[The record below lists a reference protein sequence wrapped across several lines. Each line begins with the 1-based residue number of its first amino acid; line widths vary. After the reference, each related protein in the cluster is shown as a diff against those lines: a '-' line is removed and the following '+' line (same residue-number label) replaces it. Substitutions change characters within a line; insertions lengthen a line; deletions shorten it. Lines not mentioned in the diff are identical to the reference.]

1 MGINRTVATLADKI
15 GGVTFHVYNKEGVL
29 LGTENT
35 FISAIKRSA
44 NENIAEFG
52 REGIFRYNTLLTPGC
67 LIHDENLD
75 EKYFVSARRAQNFK
89 RNVIIW
95 SIYLIQVNCEATV
108 QRKFLNVLDPDT
120 VDFNFELSLI
130 YSDIPAY
137 IRKEDWTMESN
148 TSIGREQ
155 KGYET
160 LIVQESYD
168 IKQGDI
174 ITVFQNKYIVQYIT
188 RYAKEGYLVIQL
200 GIDVK

>member
-52 REGIFRYNTLLTPGC
+52 REGIFRYNTLLVPGC
-67 LIHDENLD
+67 LIHDENLN

-89 RNVIIW
+89 RSVIIW

-108 QRKFLNVLDPDT
+108 QRKTLNV
-120 VDFNFELSLI
+120 VDETLVDYNYSLTSV
-130 YSDIPAY
+130 YTDIPAFM
-137 IRKEDWTMESN
+137 RKEDWTMESN

-160 LIVQESYD
+160 LIAQESYD

-174 ITVFQNKYIVQYIT
+174 ITIFQNKYIVQYIT
-188 RYAKEGYLVIQL
+188 RYAKEGYLEIQM